1 MISGQALGG
10 GCLAPTLSKRAPV
23 PRAARA
29 SISHSRS
36 DLRNQRDEEQSGLS
50 RRPDLS
56 LFFPPVFSFP
66 RMYFRPSLLSLHFS
80 FYTQPISITWPKCA
94 SNCSLRKAD
103 LLERAQEW
111 SLFRFSLIKLAILD
125 LVTKMEAIF
134 RVQVA

>member
-1 MISGQALGG
+1 M
-10 GCLAPTLSKRAPV
+10 

-50 RRPDLS
+50 RSPDLS
-56 LFFPPVFSFP
+56 FFPPVFPLP

-80 FYTQPISITWPKCA
+80 FCTQPISITWPKRA

-111 SLFRFSLIKLAILD
+111 SFFRFSLIKLAIPD

-134 RVQVA
+134 RVQVAQ